1 MSWIQTGRGER
12 CLLGALSHLS
22 LGWHPQAARPT
33 ACPEAPTEGGKNLL
47 SFSLCRQGLPPLA
60 MRRQPGTQLGGCLL
74 QCWALPCL
82 LELTVTGEEAE
93 APVVPLLSPAKPHGP
108 AAAASSISCKGSRV
122 GTSFASRAGSHT
134 GAMGRAAAVP
144 QQMLPLS
151 RLLRDAGA
159 GSSRAVG
166 GKLLWAMV
174 PSRAMAGATSQ
185 LEGRGGVAGWQG
197 VKAATCWSAPVEVR
211 PMPQGRLRLPR
222 LSRGFPLRLL
232 GQGFPVLLDG
242 SP

>member
-33 ACPEAPTEGGKNLL
+33 ACPETPTESGKNLL

-108 AAAASSISCKGSRV
+108 LSPGKAAGWAPPSPAGGGESHGRDGQGGSRPSANAPACYE
-122 GTSFASRAGSHT
+122 TRAQG
-134 GAMGRAAAVP
+134 
-144 QQMLPLS
+144 QEEQW
-151 RLLRDAGA
+151 AGGCSGPWCPA
-159 GSSRAVG
+159 ERWQEPPASSRAEAAWPVG
-166 GKLLWAMV
+166 
-174 PSRAMAGATSQ
+174 RA
-185 LEGRGGVAGWQG
+185 
-197 VKAATCWSAPVEVR
+197 
-211 PMPQGRLRLPR
+211 
-222 LSRGFPLRLL
+222 
-232 GQGFPVLLDG
+232 
-242 SP
+242 